1 MRRKIFSFLAAAALV
16 TTASAQSSSYYDTRH
31 EVGITIGSGATTE
44 IFSGLAD
51 FTEIIV
57 STLVTTTAT
66 GGFYTGN
73 VSYGDES
80 YIPNLSA
87 EYYYHVSKLVGLGG
101 FVAFN
106 GMDRDMY
113 ANWTNNSTGATTKE
127 KIGKASRRNLSIVPT
142 AKFDWLRKKNFGL
155 YSKLGLG
162 VSFMHES
169 QDADD
174 KSSKDYS
181 DTDAV
186 FNFQLS
192 LVGMEFGAPRFRG
205 FVELGMGEQG
215 ILLAGLKYKF

>member
-1 MRRKIFSFLAAAALV
+1 MRRKIFSFLAAAAIV

-44 IFSGLAD
+44 IFNDLAD

-57 STLVTTTAT
+57 STLITTTAT

-80 YIPNLSA
+80 YIPTISA

-113 ANWTNNSTGATTKE
+113 ANWKNNSTGATTKE

-142 AKFDWLRKKNFGL
+142 AKFDWLCKKNFGV

-192 LVGMEFGAPRFRG
+192 LLGMEFGAPRFRG

>member
-1 MRRKIFSFLAAAALV
+1 MKRKIFSFLAAAAIV

-44 IFSGLAD
+44 IFNDLAD

-57 STLVTTTAT
+57 STLITTTAT
-66 GGFYTGN
+66 GGSFTGN

-80 YIPNLSA
+80 YIPTISA

-113 ANWTNNSTGATTKE
+113 ANWKNNSTDATTKE

-142 AKFDWLRKKNFGL
+142 AKFDWLRKKYIGM
-155 YSKLGLG
+155 YSKLGMS

-169 QDADD
+169 QKDD
-174 KSSKDYS
+174 VDGGLDYS
-181 DTDAV
+181 DTETI
-186 FNFQLS
+186 FNVQVS
-192 LVGMEFGAPRFRG
+192 LLGIEAGSRNIRG
-205 FVELGMGEQG
+205 FAELGMGEQG
-215 ILLAGLKYKF
+215 ILLAGVRYKF